1 MNSSSVKGFGSLRN
15 FGVRRRRMRGDE
27 TPLHSVNVFVTLKVV
42 KMYRNKYLFRINSS
56 GFVSSVLCHWSL
68 SILPENMGEPPVF

>member
-1 MNSSSVKGFGSLRN
+1 
-15 FGVRRRRMRGDE
+15 MRGDE
-27 TPLHSVNVFVTLKVV
+27 TPLHSVNVFVTLEVV

-68 SILPENMGEPPVF
+68 SILPENMGEPLVF